1 MSLGNKL
8 ITSVVTWWIISTVCM
23 TSISAFTI
31 HTATPFA
38 TKSPLSSSTSLPAKE
53 KNKISIDLT
62 NIPERGSGN
71 LLEKFFTGGAF
82 EDDSATNLAE
92 AVKIASRIKS
102 AKDLGWTKPP
112 KRRGNT
118 KPRHRAWGGESELSV
133 QDKPNYDE
141 TKEKCVEKWLTL
153 EDFQAKTKSSGPAS
167 DTAFVALAGGAK
179 YAEREVC
186 EELITQWRPG
196 NKFDE
201 AAFEK
206 SVKAGQTALL
216 TGWGAF
222 LSVTTFFAS
231 CIVFPTNPASKFF
244 EGLIGKLLEQ

>member
-1 MSLGNKL
+1 MAMSLGNKV
-8 ITSVVTWWIISTVCM
+8 ITSVVTCWIISTVCM

-38 TKSPLSSSTSLPAKE
+38 TKSPISSSTSLFAKE
-53 KNKISIDLT
+53 KNKVSIDLT

-153 EDFQAKTKSSGPAS
+153 VSYILYRRVNYRIFCLSELVFIFIELVVCLLPETDYVKFPADDRNCLSTKQLTWSTKSKIMERTSVSILGPFFRRIS
-167 DTAFVALAGGAK
+167 RLK
-179 YAEREVC
+179 
-186 EELITQWRPG
+186 
-196 NKFDE
+196 K
-201 AAFEK
+201 
-206 SVKAGQTALL
+206 
-216 TGWGAF
+216 
-222 LSVTTFFAS
+222 TTVLRTIDLFF
-231 CIVFPTNPASKFF
+231 
-244 EGLIGKLLEQ
+244 